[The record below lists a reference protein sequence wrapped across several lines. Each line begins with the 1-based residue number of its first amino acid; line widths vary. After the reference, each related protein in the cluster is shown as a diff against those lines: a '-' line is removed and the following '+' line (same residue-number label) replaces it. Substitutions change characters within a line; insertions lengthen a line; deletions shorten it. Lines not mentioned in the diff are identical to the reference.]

1 MIISQVGPTY
11 GKYMMVE
18 NTFLVGLG
26 KLFHAYLRLDENETD
41 FIWGYKAY
49 RKIIVCRG
57 GV

>member
-49 RKIIVCRG
+49 
-57 GV
+57 